1 MAGKKGRKRQRA
13 KKKDPQKNINETSAS
28 VEGKKAKLNDELK
41 KQDEPSSDKGESSL
55 ETSDR
60 CNNTN
65 NDKDDLEE
73 DESKY
78 VPPFSRKL
86 KRACKRSGSPVFPTV
101 KRKRSCRGVKQ
112 NSKQVLPEQSS
123 AVADEGK
130 QCNKDS
136 PKVCVHWFIFYVYTS

>member
-86 KRACKRSGSPVFPTV
+86 KRS
-101 KRKRSCRGVKQ
+101 
-112 NSKQVLPEQSS
+112 L
-123 AVADEGK
+123 
-130 QCNKDS
+130 
-136 PKVCVHWFIFYVYTS
+136 